1 MKIGIYRII
10 SPDFSVYIGQS
21 INIDKRF
28 KQHKSNRTKGHSK
41 LKSSFDFYG
50 SHNHQFEIIEECKFE
65 DLNFRE
71 RYWLNHYSELGCDI
85 LNSNSIPC
93 GEKKNTGR
101 QKFRPIIGCS
111 HYSIGSNGQVKRLRH
126 KAHGKRYKILP
137 EKIID
142 QHINRQSV
150 VYVNV
155 TDDNGKIKVF
165 SVQKLVLS
173 TYGKPG
179 VTYYKASDD
188 PFNNRFDVFIEKDMY
203 DRMKYKPFI
212 FKKIKL

>member
-1 MKIGIYRII
+1 MA
-10 SPDFSVYIGQS
+10 
-21 INIDKRF
+21 
-28 KQHKSNRTKGHSK
+28 
-41 LKSSFDFYG
+41 
-50 SHNHQFEIIEECKFE
+50 
-65 DLNFRE
+65 
-71 RYWLNHYSELGCDI
+71 
-85 LNSNSIPC
+85 
-93 GEKKNTGR
+93 R